1 MRIYWGERYNTDR
14 DVEEKTKKR
23 GHGFTKTLCKK
34 AKAKRRNKR

>member
-34 AKAKRRNKR
+34 ENKIWENKR